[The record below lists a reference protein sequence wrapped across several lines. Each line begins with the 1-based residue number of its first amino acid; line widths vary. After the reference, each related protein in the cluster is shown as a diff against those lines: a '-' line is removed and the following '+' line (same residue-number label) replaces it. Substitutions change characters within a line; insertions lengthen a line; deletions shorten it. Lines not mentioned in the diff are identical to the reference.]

1 MGVPCSRNQWNV
13 VHFCFQSSCH
23 CHLVFPPQEK
33 ANNRRL
39 KKGRQKDRQENDDD
53 EGDEGQMKVQLQKLG
68 LELKEISGDG

>member
-1 MGVPCSRNQWNV
+1 VQQKSVECCT
-13 VHFCFQSSCH
+13 F
-23 CHLVFPPQEK
+23 LFPIFLSLSPSFSPQEK

>member
-13 VHFCFQSSCH
+13 AHFCFQSSCH
-23 CHLVFPPQEK
+23 CHLVFPQEK

-39 KKGRQKDRQENDDD
+39 KKGRQKDRQQNDDD